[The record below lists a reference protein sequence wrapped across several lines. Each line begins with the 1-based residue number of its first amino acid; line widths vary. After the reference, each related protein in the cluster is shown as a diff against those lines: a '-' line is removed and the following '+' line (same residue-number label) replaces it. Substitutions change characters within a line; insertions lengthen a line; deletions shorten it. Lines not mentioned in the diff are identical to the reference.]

1 MKNYSNFATPLL
13 IMYMKFSALTAI
25 SPVDGRYRNKAESL
39 AAYFSEYAL
48 IKYRVQVEIEYFITL
63 SEFLPGL
70 QALATIENKEALRNI
85 YRDFSVEDATRIK
98 EIESVTNHDVKAVE
112 YFIKEKFDLLSLQEY
127 KEFIHFGLTSQDIN
141 NTSVPLSIKDALNE
155 VYFPSLDEVI
165 GMLKQYAEEW
175 SDVSMLAKTHG
186 QPASPTR
193 LGKEVMV
200 FVYRLEQQ
208 VKLLKS
214 TPISAKFGGAT
225 GNFNAHHVAY
235 PEYDWRAFG
244 NKFVNEVL
252 GLSRE
257 EWTTQISNYDNLAA
271 IFDGMKRI
279 DTILIDLCRDFWQY
293 VSMEYF
299 KQKIK
304 AGEVGSSAM
313 PHKVNPIDF
322 ENAEGNLGMANAIL
336 THLAMKLPI
345 SRLQRDLTDSTVLR
359 NVGVPMAHIEIAFK
373 SLTKGLGKLLL
384 NESALYRDLDN
395 CWAVVAEGIQTILRR
410 EGYPKPYEALKAL
423 TRTNEGITAESI
435 SNFIDTLQVSEAVKA
450 ELKAIT
456 PHNYTGI

>member
-1 MKNYSNFATPLL
+1 M
-13 IMYMKFSALTAI
+13 IFSTLTAI
-25 SPVDGRYRNKAESL
+25 SPVDGRYRNKAENL

-63 SEFLPGL
+63 SEFLPQL
-70 QALATIENKEALRNI
+70 RALTTGENKEALRKI
-85 YRDFSVEDATRIK
+85 YREFSVEDATRIK

-155 VYFPSLDEVI
+155 VYFPGLQEVI
-165 GMLKQYAEEW
+165 DMLKKYAEDW
-175 SDVSMLAKTHG
+175 ADVPMLAKTHG

-208 VKLLKS
+208 VKLLKA
-214 TPISAKFGGAT
+214 TPVSAKFGGAT

-235 PEYDWRAFG
+235 PEYDWKAFG

-257 EWTTQISNYDNLAA
+257 EWTTQISNYDNMAA

-336 THLAMKLPI
+336 THLATKLPI
-345 SRLQRDLTDSTVLR
+345 SRLQRDLADSTVLR
-359 NVGVPMAHIEIAFK
+359 NVGVPMAHVEIAFK

-384 NESALYRDLDN
+384 NEKALYRDLDN

-435 SNFIDTLQVSEAVKA
+435 SNFIDTLQVSDAVKA

>member
-1 MKNYSNFATPLL
+1 
-13 IMYMKFSALTAI
+13 MKFSTLTAI
-25 SPVDGRYRNKAESL
+25 SPVDGRYRNKAENL

-63 SEFLPGL
+63 SEFLPQL
-70 QALATIENKEALRNI
+70 NALATAENKQALRKI
-85 YRDFSVEDATRIK
+85 YQDFSVENATRIK
-98 EIESVTNHDVKAVE
+98 EIESITNHDVKAVE

-155 VYFPSLDEVI
+155 VYYPGLQEVI
-165 GMLKQYAEEW
+165 DLLKQYAEAWAEIP
-175 SDVSMLAKTHG
+175 MLAKTHG

-193 LGKEVMV
+193 LGKEIMV

-208 VKLLKS
+208 VALLKAV
-214 TPISAKFGGAT
+214 PVSAKFGGAT
-225 GNFNAHHVAY
+225 GNFNAHNVAY

-271 IFDGMKRI
+271 IFDGMKRV

-384 NESALYRDLDN
+384 NEKALYQDLDQ

-423 TRTNEGITAESI
+423 TRTNEGITSESI
-435 SNFIDTLQVSEAVKA
+435 RSFIDTLQVSDTVKA

>member
-1 MKNYSNFATPLL
+1 M
-13 IMYMKFSALTAI
+13 IFSTLTAI
-25 SPVDGRYRNKAESL
+25 SPVDGRYRNKAENL

-63 SEFLPGL
+63 SEFLPQL
-70 QALATIENKEALRNI
+70 RALATVENKEALRKI
-85 YRDFSVEDATRIK
+85 YREFSVEDATRIK

-155 VYFPSLDEVI
+155 VYFPGLQEVI
-165 GMLKQYAEEW
+165 DMLKKYAEDW
-175 SDVSMLAKTHG
+175 KDVPMLAKTHG

-208 VKLLKS
+208 VKLLKA
-214 TPISAKFGGAT
+214 TPVSAKFGGAT

-235 PEYDWRAFG
+235 PEYDWKAFG

-257 EWTTQISNYDNLAA
+257 EWTTQISNYDNVAA
-271 IFDGMKRI
+271 VFDGMKRI

-336 THLAMKLPI
+336 THLATKLPI

-384 NESALYRDLDN
+384 NEKALYRDLDN
-395 CWAVVAEGIQTILRR
+395 CWAVVAEGIQTVLRR
-410 EGYPKPYEALKAL
+410 EGYLKPYEALKAL
-423 TRTNEGITAESI
+423 TRTNEGITAASI
-435 SNFIDTLQVSEAVKA
+435 SNFIDTLQVSDAVKA

>member
-1 MKNYSNFATPLL
+1 MV
-13 IMYMKFSALTAI
+13 FSTLTAI
-25 SPVDGRYRNKAESL
+25 SPVDGRYRNKAENL

-63 SEFLPGL
+63 SEFLPQL
-70 QALATIENKEALRNI
+70 RALTTGENKEALRKI
-85 YRDFSVEDATRIK
+85 YREFSVEDATRIK

-155 VYFPSLDEVI
+155 VYFPGLQEVI
-165 GMLKQYAEEW
+165 DMLKKYAEDW
-175 SDVSMLAKTHG
+175 ADVPMLAKTHG

-208 VKLLKS
+208 VKLLKA
-214 TPISAKFGGAT
+214 TPVSAKFGGAT
-225 GNFNAHHVAY
+225 GNFNAHHVAF
-235 PEYDWRAFG
+235 PEYDWKAFG

-257 EWTTQISNYDNLAA
+257 EWTTQISNYDNMAA

-336 THLAMKLPI
+336 THLATKLPI

-359 NVGVPMAHIEIAFK
+359 NVGVPMAHVEIAFK

-384 NESALYRDLDN
+384 NEKALYRDLDN

-435 SNFIDTLQVSEAVKA
+435 SNFIDTLQVSDAVKA